1 MEAYQNESQPV
12 DKKGLKKQLSKE
24 VQSKLSMMMAEYHV
38 EGKKFKNKLK
48 KAARSFATEIVK
60 MNNKKPVKQ
69 DGSIDKEA
77 RFNYG

>member
-1 MEAYQNESQPV
+1 
-12 DKKGLKKQLSKE
+12 
-24 VQSKLSMMMAEYHV
+24 MMAEYHV